1 MCPDYHPLGEIEELD
16 YIITLHEEAMYVQHY
31 RSTEIRSDH
40 QKIKY
45 LEKVF
50 TKLLQSI
57 FYESWITSKLVQ
69 LYSGGMFLYID
80 FLSATPELH
89 KYGRVQQK
97 TKHD

>member
-89 KYGRVQQK
+89 IAQV
-97 TKHD
+97 